1 MSRRASKGSNQSAL
15 IIISLLVIA
24 LFAVGVTFLT
34 KKKAAYSSL
43 PSLLVRDLMENG
55 NSLRGNK
62 YQVEGKIEERW
73 VKNAYEGLHLSVKEG
88 GRSYPVFIKIPQDLE
103 RPNIEREKRYS
114 FSIEIG
120 SGGIPLATG
129 IQRL

>member
-1 MSRRASKGSNQSAL
+1 MSRRASKGSNQSVI

-43 PSLLVRDLMENG
+43 PPLPVRSLMENG

-73 VKNAYEGLHLSVKEG
+73 VKNVYEGLHLSVEES
-88 GRSYPVFIKIPQDLE
+88 GRYYPIFIKIPQDLE
-103 RPNIEREKRYS
+103 HPNIEREKHYS

-120 SGGIPLATG
+120 NGGIPLATG